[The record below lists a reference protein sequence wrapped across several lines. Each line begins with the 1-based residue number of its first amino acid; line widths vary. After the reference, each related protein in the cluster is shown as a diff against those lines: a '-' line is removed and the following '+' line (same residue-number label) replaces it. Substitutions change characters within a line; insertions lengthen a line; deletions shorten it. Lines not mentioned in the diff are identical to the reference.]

1 MSEFLNLL
9 TAYYVYGLSAFAVA
23 LLATPVAMHAARRF
37 DVMDHPDEFLK
48 PHARPTPYLGGA
60 AICVGWALALA
71 LGLALGAVEWRLLV
85 PVLLGGLAIS
95 FMGLVDDI
103 GGIRPKLRLLLLA
116 AIVAAVLLATGAGE
130 RLVDSVLGPL
140 GWPARGLAAAA
151 VSLLISLFIVLGAC
165 NSTNLIDGMDGLC
178 AGVTALISLGFF
190 LLAAHLRVYEQTPQW
205 DGLRLVLALGMC
217 GAALGFLP
225 WNFNP
230 ARVFMGD
237 AGSLLLGYNCGIM
250 IVLFA
255 ENGDFRWV
263 LAALMIFAL
272 PVFDTVLAM
281 FRRWRG
287 GRSIF
292 EGDRSHFYDQL
303 EQRGWSVR
311 RTVLVSYGL
320 TAVYGV
326 IGLLLTFGS
335 GGQPMIPTLYA
346 VPFCLLVCLATGLVA
361 YLAGLTN
368 PEEPAPAGRPPLSSQ
383 RGDSE

>member
-1 MSEFLNLL
+1 
-9 TAYYVYGLSAFAVA
+9 
-23 LLATPVAMHAARRF
+23 MH
-37 DVMDHPDEFLK
+37 
-48 PHARPTPYLGGA
+48 
-60 AICVGWALALA
+60 
-71 LGLALGAVEWRLLV
+71 
-85 PVLLGGLAIS
+85 
-95 FMGLVDDI
+95 
-103 GGIRPKLRLLLLA
+103 
-116 AIVAAVLLATGAGE
+116 
-130 RLVDSVLGPL
+130 
-140 GWPARGLAAAA
+140 
-151 VSLLISLFIVLGAC
+151 
-165 NSTNLIDGMDGLC
+165 
-178 AGVTALISLGFF
+178 
-190 LLAAHLRVYEQTPQW
+190 EQTPQW
-205 DGLRLVLALGMC
+205 DGLRLLLALGMC

-303 EQRGWSVR
+303 EERGWSVR

-320 TAVYGV
+320 TAVYGM
-326 IGLLLTFGS
+326 IGLLLTLGS
-335 GGQPMIPTLYA
+335 GGRPLIPTLYA

-368 PEEPAPAGRPPLSSQ
+368 PEEPAPAGRPPLSNE